1 MELRGVLVA
10 GGSGSRLSP
19 FTKYTHKTLLPIY
32 DRPVIDFALETMRNA
47 NIRDI
52 TIVANEHIGQ
62 ITKHLGTGRPGERIH
77 YVIEDEPR
85 GVYEALSLA
94 KPYVEGSRVMIYF
107 SDNITT
113 WNFKDDAELFRE
125 SKEPPGA
132 ILLAREVENPS
143 SFGVCEMDSE
153 GRIVDVVEKPE
164 NPPSRLAIGGIY
176 LFDEKFWMIM
186 EEERE
191 VNKDCFSIS
200 DVTRRYVKAGCASVR
215 NLGSD
220 TWIDCGT
227 PIDLLRASELAY
239 EGRIG
244 IKEATKEE
252 GET

>member
-1 MELRGVLVA
+1 
-10 GGSGSRLSP
+10 
-19 FTKYTHKTLLPIY
+19 
-32 DRPVIDFALETMRNA
+32 
-47 NIRDI
+47 
-52 TIVANEHIGQ
+52 
-62 ITKHLGTGRPGERIH
+62 
-77 YVIEDEPR
+77 
-85 GVYEALSLA
+85 
-94 KPYVEGSRVMIYF
+94 MIYF

-113 WNFKDDAELFRE
+113 WNFKDDAEIFRE

-143 SFGVCEMDSE
+143 SFGVCGDGFRRKNCGCS
-153 GRIVDVVEKPE
+153 EKPE

-227 PIDLLRASELAY
+227 PIDLLRASELATRGGLESKRAQKR
-239 EGRIG
+239 EG
-244 IKEATKEE
+244 T
-252 GET
+252 